1 MIFTMTLQQVD
12 LLKGESDVVG
22 EILERVTKAIN
33 DLNLALVTPR
43 LFIITKPGIIFPSFL
58 EKRYADRQERGQ
70 QPH

>member
-1 MIFTMTLQQVD
+1 MTLQQVD
-12 LLKGESDVVG
+12 LLKGESNVVG
-22 EILERVTKAIN
+22 EILERVTKAMN

-58 EKRYADRQERGQ
+58 EKRYADRQKRGQ

>member
-1 MIFTMTLQQVD
+1 MTLQQVG

-22 EILERVTKAIN
+22 GITERVTKAMN
-33 DLNLALVTPR
+33 DLNFALVTPR

-58 EKRYADRQERGQ
+58 EKRHVDRQERGQ

>member
-1 MIFTMTLQQVD
+1 MTLQQVD

-22 EILERVTKAIN
+22 GILERVTKAIN

>member
-22 EILERVTKAIN
+22 RILERVTKAMN
-33 DLNLALVTPR
+33 DLNFALVTPR

>member
-1 MIFTMTLQQVD
+1 MTLQQVD
-12 LLKGESDVVG
+12 LLKGESDVIG
-22 EILERVTKAIN
+22 EILERVTKAMN

-58 EKRYADRQERGQ
+58 EKRYADRQKRGQ

>member
-1 MIFTMTLQQVD
+1 MTLQQVD

-43 LFIITKPGIIFPSFL
+43 LFIITKPGILFPSFL

>member
-1 MIFTMTLQQVD
+1 MTLQQVD
-12 LLKGESDVVG
+12 VLKGESDVVG
-22 EILERVTKAIN
+22 GILERVTKAIN

-43 LFIITKPGIIFPSFL
+43 LFIITKPGILFPSFL

>member
-12 LLKGESDVVG
+12 LSKGESNVVG
-22 EILERVTKAIN
+22 EILERVTKAMN

-58 EKRYADRQERGQ
+58 EKRYDDRQKRGQ

>member
-1 MIFTMTLQQVD
+1 MTLQQVD

-22 EILERVTKAIN
+22 EILERVTKAMN

>member
-1 MIFTMTLQQVD
+1 MTLQQVD

-22 EILERVTKAIN
+22 EILERVTKAMN

-43 LFIITKPGIIFPSFL
+43 LFIITKLGIIFPSFL
-58 EKRYADRQERGQ
+58 EKRYADRQKRGQ

>member
-22 EILERVTKAIN
+22 EILERVTKAMN

-43 LFIITKPGIIFPSFL
+43 LFIITKPGIIFSSFL
-58 EKRYADRQERGQ
+58 EKRYADRQKRGQ

>member
-1 MIFTMTLQQVD
+1 MIFTITLQQVD

-43 LFIITKPGIIFPSFL
+43 LFIITKPGILFPSFL

>member
-1 MIFTMTLQQVD
+1 MIFTITLQQVV

-43 LFIITKPGIIFPSFL
+43 LFIITKPGILFPSFL

>member
-1 MIFTMTLQQVD
+1 MISITELQQVD

-58 EKRYADRQERGQ
+58 EKRYDDRYQRGQ
-70 QPH
+70 SSR

>member
-1 MIFTMTLQQVD
+1 MTLQQVD

-58 EKRYADRQERGQ
+58 EKRYADRQKRGQ

>member
-1 MIFTMTLQQVD
+1 MTLQQVD
-12 LLKGESDVVG
+12 LLKGESYVVG
-22 EILERVTKAIN
+22 GILERVTKAIN

-43 LFIITKPGIIFPSFL
+43 LFIITKPGILFPSFL

>member
-1 MIFTMTLQQVD
+1 MTLQQVD

-22 EILERVTKAIN
+22 GILERVTKAIN

-58 EKRYADRQERGQ
+58 EKRNADRQKRGQ
-70 QPH
+70 QPR

>member
-1 MIFTMTLQQVD
+1 MTLQQVD

>member
-1 MIFTMTLQQVD
+1 MTLQQVD

-22 EILERVTKAIN
+22 GILERVTKAIN

-43 LFIITKPGIIFPSFL
+43 LFIITKTGILFPSFL
-58 EKRYADRQERGQ
+58 EKGYADRQERGQ

>member
-1 MIFTMTLQQVD
+1 MTLQQVD

-22 EILERVTKAIN
+22 EILERVTKAMN

-58 EKRYADRQERGQ
+58 EKIYDDRQKRGQ

>member
-1 MIFTMTLQQVD
+1 MTLQQVD

-22 EILERVTKAIN
+22 GIPERVTKAMN

-43 LFIITKPGIIFPSFL
+43 LFIITKPGILFPSFL